1 MQSPTIVFTK
11 KDTAE
16 LIPLDI
22 RPVGEYDV
30 LVEVA
35 YTTISNGTERAN
47 VGGDP
52 NVSVYDNNTEA
63 HFPRICGYSAAG
75 IVKEVGSGVTTVKPG
90 DRVVGAWGKH
100 TKYSVLPEKNVHLIE
115 SEKTS
120 LQAASMA
127 LIGTF
132 PMSALR
138 KCRLEFGE
146 SGMVMGLGILGQIA
160 IQLLRAAGA
169 VPVIAVDPVAEKR
182 EIALKLGADYAFDPT
197 EEGFAQKVKEVTH
210 GGVNVCVEVTGVARA
225 LDNALDC
232 MARMGRVA
240 LLGCTRHSDFMIDY
254 YHKVHGPGIVL
265 IGAHTMARPKVE
277 SSAGLWTDHDDI
289 MALLRLHGAGRLNL
303 EDLICE
309 VHSPAECGEVFHRLV
324 YEKNF
329 PVVQFDWSRI

>member
-16 LIPLDI
+16 LLPLDVK
-22 RPVGEYDV
+22 PLGENDV

-52 NVSVYDNNTEA
+52 NVSVNDNNTEA
-63 HFPRICGYSAAG
+63 HFPRICGDSAAG
-75 IVKEVGSGVTTVKPG
+75 IVKEVGAAVTTVKPG

-132 PMSALR
+132 PMAALR

-289 MALLRLHGAGRLNL
+289 MALLRLHAAGRLNL
-303 EDLICE
+303 DDLICE
-309 VHSPAECGEVFHRLV
+309 VHSPAECGEIFHRLV

-329 PVVQFDWSRI
+329 PVVQFDWSQI